1 MWIVTVYRDNGY
13 SGENYT
19 KKFDDEDDAIDFF
32 TEEVKDEFREEIE
45 EGLVSD
51 QEIQNIVNN
60 NIYTYDSEDYEVTI
74 SLELIDDEEDY
85 I

>member
-1 MWIVTVYRDNGY
+1 MWTVTVYRDNGY
-13 SGENYT
+13 SGENYA
-19 KKFDDEDDAIDFF
+19 KNFEDEDEALDFF
-32 TEEVKDEFREEIE
+32 AEEVKDEFREEIE

-74 SLELIDDEEDY
+74 SLEESNDEEDY